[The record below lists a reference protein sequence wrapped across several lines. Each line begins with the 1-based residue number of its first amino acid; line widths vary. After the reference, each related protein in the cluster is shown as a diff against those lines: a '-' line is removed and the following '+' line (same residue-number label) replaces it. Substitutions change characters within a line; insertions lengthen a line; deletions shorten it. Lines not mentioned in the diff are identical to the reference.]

1 MATFHGIGGII
12 LALKAVKAA
21 LCAALEAVCKAWY
34 KTKRQKRRTAFLSA
48 ALVSVFSFF
57 GVQCRQSSFRYQNEA
72 KAKNQEKIM

>member
-48 ALVSVFSFF
+48 ALVSVFSEPFIWE
-57 GVQCRQSSFRYQNEA
+57 SSVIIRHLSEQ
-72 KAKNQEKIM
+72 